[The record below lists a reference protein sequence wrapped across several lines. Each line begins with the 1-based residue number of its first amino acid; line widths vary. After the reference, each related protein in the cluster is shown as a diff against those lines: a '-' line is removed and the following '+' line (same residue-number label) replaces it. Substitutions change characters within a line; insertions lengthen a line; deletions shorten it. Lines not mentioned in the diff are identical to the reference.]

1 MLVIE
6 SALEK
11 LEACLVLL
19 SFSLLL
25 PAGIPQACKSSLFS
39 HLLTYP
45 SVVPPAA
52 PGSAG
57 SSAPAEQFLFLT
69 ANPPTILRK
78 SNLGKI

>member
-11 LEACLVLL
+11 LETCLVLL

-25 PAGIPQACKSSLFS
+25 PAGIPQACKSLLVS
-39 HLLTYP
+39 HLLTYS
-45 SVVPPAA
+45 SVVPAA

-57 SSAPAEQFLFLT
+57 SSAPAEQFLFLK
-69 ANPPTILRK
+69 ANLPTILKRR
-78 SNLGKI
+78 NLGKI